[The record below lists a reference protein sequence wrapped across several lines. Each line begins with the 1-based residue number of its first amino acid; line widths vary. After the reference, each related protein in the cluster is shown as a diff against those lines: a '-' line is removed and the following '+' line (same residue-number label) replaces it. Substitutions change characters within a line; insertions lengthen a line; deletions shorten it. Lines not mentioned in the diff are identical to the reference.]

1 MSTWAA
7 RLDSPLLARLRD
19 PAVSGYAGLALGVFA
34 AFLAIPPITART
46 ILWPILVGIAAAVL
60 GVWTAT
66 RGRRRLGYGAVAAGL
81 IGIGLGIL
89 ATRSSTGHL
98 NTVFTASLIASMF
111 VFSTPLIFASME
123 AWTSARESSAILDS
137 SLM

>member
-81 IGIGLGIL
+81 TGIGLGIL
-89 ATRSSTGHL
+89 ATRSSRC
-98 NTVFTASLIASMF
+98 NN
-111 VFSTPLIFASME
+111 
-123 AWTSARESSAILDS
+123 SARRPPGGSGARRPDG
-137 SLM
+137 